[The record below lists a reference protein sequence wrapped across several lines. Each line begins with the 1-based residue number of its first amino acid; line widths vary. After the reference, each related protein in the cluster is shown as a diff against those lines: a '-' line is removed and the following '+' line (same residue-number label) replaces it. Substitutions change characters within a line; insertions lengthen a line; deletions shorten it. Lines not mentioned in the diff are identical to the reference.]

1 MSTVFSSLKIK
12 IKILLFCCND
22 KLSYTRDHLVTD
34 RGYIR
39 IKQNNEKMLI
49 ITFLQ
54 WRNKRGA
61 LFPVI
66 TGTAECSGSAHSGR
80 TFTVEGF
87 GYQYKGTEL
96 NIKRT
101 FSATT
106 FPINQP
112 HFINHLMRLDHSRH
126 LWQLEKLCGATL
138 TFQYLSSRA
147 HAGCYYTPLVN
158 QVIEEK
164 MTVLFVV
171 FIIYFQGA
179 FRLKCRKH
187 MTKAAH

>member
-1 MSTVFSSLKIK
+1 MSTVFSWLKIK
-12 IKILLFCCND
+12 IKILLFCCHD

-54 WRNKRGA
+54 WRNKHGA

-66 TGTAECSGSAHSGR
+66 TSIAECSGSAHSGR

-126 LWQLEKLCGATL
+126 LWQLEKLCGATK
-138 TFQYLSSRA
+138 YLSSRA
-147 HAGCYYTPLVN
+147 HAGCYYRSLVN

-187 MTKAAH
+187 MTKAAY